1 MASSIIYLSDCT
13 PLYTTLGAPVR
24 VPSVSGYPL
33 NRSVQLEWQVPSNTE
48 NILVESYIVRYK
60 LTGAPLSH
68 TLSEVLTF
76 FPTVIISGLSNG
88 VSYDFWVVAKN
99 RFGESPHSPTISVTP
114 GAAPSAI
121 QFVRRAYHSTTSG
134 NGIDGSNPQ
143 KVGIEITPSVTQNG
157 AQSLTIT
164 AKYTRLNGANAMSDI
179 SYTEIYS
186 IQTNEIMIDVSG
198 MPTLNTNG
206 VKGNYIRK
214 EITVPTGT
222 GTGTGTGASGFQSG
236 LYRFQAF
243 SSNIYGIS
251 AVPDLSFVL
260 QLYSNTD
267 ANTSPAIAR
276 FTSPTFA
283 SYSVPANGGIV
294 GITPGD
300 TTFRFRWKQYRG
312 IGTGSTGADAYS
324 GWVYRIQYTDDKDN
338 WYYPPVSVSMPYTAK
353 YPEYTV
359 AYDRTSVGSGG
370 ADFEYFIDISRNV
383 INGRR
388 YYVRYC
394 VVNAAGDTSEY
405 TQVTTTS
412 SNLSLV
418 SAIPGKL
425 PNPPPIFNASTGD
438 RLVKL
443 YFNWTTLPPSLDLT
457 GGVPI
462 LDYRIERYIVSRTNG
477 SFNTPPNSNAV
488 FDNVP
493 GPYYQDNFDMNF
505 NGIEYQ
511 YRVFTRNA
519 FGLST
524 LPTRVTA
531 IPSRKSDVVRNVT
544 SSVDSGQITL
554 SWIEPSFLEPQ
565 TPIVQYYIE
574 YKEFYFTDISDIPF
588 GNIVGTFSD
597 QNTISNTVQDMN
609 SILVNDVLWAK
620 ILNTE
625 QKIYTNSLNRSYTIS
640 NLINNKPYVFRVAA
654 VTQDSARRKL
664 VGLINVIG
672 SNSPYLQHPIII
684 GKVPIGMTNVEY
696 INGDSSISIKWS
708 GSDINNTEGII
719 RFIVEY
725 DIVVSDI
732 NLVYSQRQTF
742 DYVNSVIFND
752 GSTNVT
758 FNVIVTGLNNN
769 VPQRPDSRTNS
780 YVMRIYAENSV
791 GFTNNENKT
800 NLHDINDK
808 FDIFE
813 GLTVPRVLRPRT
825 TPSIIAELRT

>member
-33 NRSVQLEWQVPSNTE
+33 NRSVQLEWQVPSNTG

-60 LTGAPLSH
+60 LNGAPLSH

-134 NGIDGSNPQ
+134 NGIDGNNPQ

-157 AQSLTIT
+157 AQSLTFT

-179 SYTEIYS
+179 SYTEVYS

-214 EITVPTGT
+214 EITVP
-222 GTGTGTGASGFQSG
+222 TGTGTGASGFQSG

-312 IGTGSTGADAYS
+312 LGTGSTGADAYS

-353 YPEYTV
+353 FPEYTI
-359 AYDRTSVGSGG
+359 AYDRTSVGSEA

-425 PNPPPIFNASTGD
+425 PNPPPIFNAATGD

-493 GPYYQDNFDMNF
+493 GPYYQDNFDMHL

-511 YRVFTRNA
+511 YRVFSRNA

-524 LPTRVTA
+524 LHTRVTA
-531 IPSRKSDVVRNVT
+531 IPSRKSDVVREVT

-554 SWIEPSFLEPQ
+554 SWVEPSFLEPQ

-574 YKEFYFTDISDIPF
+574 YKEFNLTNISDIPF

-609 SILVNDVLWAK
+609 SILVNNALWAK
-620 ILNTE
+620 VLNTE
-625 QKIYTNSLNRSYTIS
+625 QKIYTNSSNRSYTIS

-672 SNSPYLQHPIII
+672 LNSPYLQHPIII
-684 GKVPIGMTNVEY
+684 GKVPVGLTNVEY
-696 INGDSSISIKWS
+696 INGDSSIYIKWS
-708 GSDINNTEGII
+708 GSDINNEEGII
-719 RFIVEY
+719 RFIVDY
-725 DIVVSDI
+725 DIAVSDI
-732 NLVYSQRQTF
+732 NIVYSQRQTI
-742 DYVNSVIFND
+742 DYVNSVVFND
-752 GSTNVT
+752 DSTNVT
-758 FNVIVTGLNNN
+758 FNIIVTGLNNN
-769 VPQRPDSRTNS
+769 VPQRPDSKTNS

-791 GFTNNENKT
+791 GFTNNENKVI
-800 NLHDINDK
+800 LHEINNK

>member
-13 PLYTTLGAPVR
+13 PLYTTLGAPAR

-33 NRSVQLEWQVPSNTE
+33 NRSARLEWQVPPNTE
-48 NILVESYIVRYK
+48 NILVDSYIVRYK
-60 LTGAPLSH
+60 LTGAPISQ
-68 TLSEVLTF
+68 TLSELLTF
-76 FPTVIISGLSNG
+76 FPTAIVSGLSNG

-121 QFVRRAYHSTTSG
+121 QIVRRAYHSTTLG

-143 KVGIEITPSVTQNG
+143 KVGIEITPSLTQNG
-157 AQSLTIT
+157 AQSLTFT

-179 SYTEIYS
+179 SYTEVYS
-186 IQTNEIMIDVSG
+186 IQTNEIMIDASG
-198 MPTLNTNG
+198 TPTINTNG

-214 EITVPTGT
+214 EITPPTS
-222 GTGTGTGASGFQSG
+222 ASGFQSG

-267 ANTSPAIAR
+267 ANVSSIVR

-294 GITPGD
+294 SITPGD

-324 GWVYRIQYTDDKDN
+324 GWVYRIQYTDDSGN
-338 WYYPPVSVSMPYTAK
+338 WYYPPVSVSMPDTAK
-353 YPEYTV
+353 FPQYTT
-359 AYDRTSVGSGG
+359 AYDRTSVGSGTT
-370 ADFEYFIDISRNV
+370 DFEYSIDISRNV

-405 TQVTTTS
+405 TQVTS

-425 PNPPPIFNASTGD
+425 PNPPPRFNASTGD
-438 RLVKL
+438 RLVNL
-443 YFNWTTLPPSLDLT
+443 YFDWITRPPSLDVT
-457 GGVPI
+457 GGLPI
-462 LDYRIERYIVSRTNG
+462 LDYRIERYVVTREGGIVNIL
-477 SFNTPPNSNAV
+477 PNSIIV
-488 FDNVP
+488 FENIA
-493 GPYYQDNFDMNF
+493 GPYYKDSF
-505 NGIEYQ
+505 NMRVNGVEYE
-511 YRVFTRNA
+511 YRVFSRNA
-519 FGLST
+519 FGLSIQS
-524 LPTRVTA
+524 TRVTA
-531 IPSRKSDVVRNVT
+531 IPSRKSDVVRNVN

-554 SWIEPSFLEPQ
+554 YWNQPITISD
-565 TPIVQYYIE
+565 TPIVQYCIE
-574 YKEFYFTDISDIPF
+574 YKEFTITDISNIPV
-588 GNIVGTFSD
+588 GNIVGTFSGI
-597 QNTISNTVQDMN
+597 NTISNTVQDMN
-609 SILVNDVLWAK
+609 SILVDDALWGK
-620 ILNTE
+620 ISNKE
-625 QKIYTNSLNRSYTIS
+625 QKIYTNSSNTSYTI
-640 NLINNKPYVFRVAA
+640 NDLINNKAFVFRVAA
-654 VTQDSARRKL
+654 VTQDSARRRT
-664 VGLINVIG
+664 VGLMKVIG
-672 SNSPYLQHPIII
+672 PNSPYLQRPVII
-684 GKVPIGMTNVEY
+684 GKVPARLMINEY
-696 INGDSSISIKWS
+696 INGDSNVSIKWS
-708 GSDINNTEGII
+708 RTDINNTEGII

-725 DIVVSDI
+725 DIALYPDR
-732 NLVYSQRQTF
+732 YSQRQSF
-742 DYVNSVIFND
+742 DYVNSVVFND

-769 VPQRPDSRTNS
+769 VTELPDPRTNS

-791 GFTNNENKT
+791 GFTNNENKVYVHE
-800 NLHDINDK
+800 LK
-808 FDIFE
+808 FKDNFE
-813 GLTVPRVLRPRT
+813 GLTFDRVLRPRT
-825 TPSIIAELRT
+825 TPSVIVESRT

>member
-1 MASSIIYLSDCT
+1 MASSIIFLSDCT

-33 NRSVQLEWQVPSNTE
+33 NRSVQLEWQVPSNTG

-76 FPTVIISGLSNG
+76 FPAVIISGLSNG

-157 AQSLTIT
+157 AQSLTFT

-179 SYTEIYS
+179 SYTEVYS

-214 EITVPTGT
+214 EITVP
-222 GTGTGTGASGFQSG
+222 TGTGTGASGFQSG

-312 IGTGSTGADAYS
+312 LGTGSTGADAYS

-338 WYYPPVSVSMPYTAK
+338 WNYPPVSVSMPYTAK
-353 YPEYTV
+353 FPEYTI

-462 LDYRIERYIVSRTNG
+462 LDYRIERYIVSRTDG
-477 SFNTPPNSNAV
+477 SFNTQPNSNAV

-493 GPYYQDNFDMNF
+493 GPYYQDNFDMRL

-511 YRVFTRNA
+511 YRVFSRNA

-524 LPTRVTA
+524 LHSRVSA
-531 IPSRKSDVVRNVT
+531 IPSRKSDVVREVT

-574 YKEFYFTDISDIPF
+574 YKEFYFTNISDIPF

-609 SILVNDVLWAK
+609 SILVNDALWAK
-620 ILNTE
+620 VINTE
-625 QKIYTNSLNRSYTIS
+625 QKIYTNSSNRSYTIS

-654 VTQDSARRKL
+654 VTQDNARRKL

-672 SNSPYLQHPIII
+672 LNSPYLQHPIII
-684 GKVPIGMTNVEY
+684 GKVPVGMTNVEY

-708 GSDINNTEGII
+708 GSDINNEEGII

-725 DIVVSDI
+725 DIAVSDI
-732 NLVYSQRQTF
+732 NIVYSQRQTF
-742 DYVNSVIFND
+742 DYVNSVVFND

-780 YVMRIYAENSV
+780 YVMRIYAENFV
-791 GFTNNENKT
+791 GFTNNENKVI
-800 NLHDINDK
+800 LHELSFTDM
-808 FDIFE
+808 FE
-813 GLTVPRVLRPRT
+813 GLIVPRVVRPRT
-825 TPSIIAELRT
+825 SPSVITEIRT